1 MNVTEFDGNFGGEKR
16 TDDYL
21 IKVSHP
27 TLSDPTLTNERS
39 FVGIKGGVTWEFE
52 KRPCLYVGNSQG
64 GPIDEVVGPNDSV
77 IEVEYTDYK
86 VMDMFSTSYKYNKF
100 EEGKC

>member
-1 MNVTEFDGNFGGEKR
+1 MNVTEFDGNFDGEKR

-27 TLSDPTLTNERS
+27 TLLNERS
-39 FVGIKGGVTWEFE
+39 FVGIKGGMTWEFE
-52 KRPCLYVGNSQG
+52 NRPCLYVGNSQG

-77 IEVEYTDYK
+77 IDGEYTDYE
-86 VMDMFSTSYKYNKF
+86 VNDMFATTYQYTKF